1 MMKSRIIFF
10 TRLFFIFLFFILFQN
25 ASADEGKNKVY
36 TLDESIKEALSNNW
50 SMKAKKEKIEESIY
64 GKKKARAD
72 FFPKFST
79 TYGYTR
85 LDAVEKSAPTSFGP
99 FTIPG
104 RDLNTQDNYQWKG
117 TISQPIFTG
126 FALKSAY
133 DLAKLGID
141 LSEME
146 LDLEKLDLALRVK
159 DAYFNI
165 LKADK
170 GMKVAE
176 RAVEALASHVKVAR
190 SFYKVGM
197 IPVNDLLKA
206 EVELANAQYNLVRAQ
221 NASKL
226 SRAAFNTTLSKP
238 VYEPVEVEDII
249 SYTPEEGDFKAYL
262 ERALQKRPEIK
273 VIDINMLQ
281 TDQQIRLAKSKYYP
295 EVALNYDYIK
305 EGDHPDVSGSNFHDA
320 NSWQVTAV
328 LSWTFWEWGKTRN
341 AVREAE
347 SVKKQLMD
355 TRLSLIDN
363 IRYEIQQAI
372 LDIDREEKN
381 VPTTK
386 KAVEQAEEN
395 LRVSQERYKAQV
407 TTSTEVLDAQTLL
420 TEASVNYYRA
430 LYDRNLAKA
439 RLKRAMGEY

>member
-1 MMKSRIIFF
+1 MWP
-10 TRLFFIFLFFILFQN
+10 FFILFFFIIFQN
-25 ASADEGKNKVY
+25 VSADEGKNKVY

-50 SMKAKKEKIEESIY
+50 SIKAKKEKIEETIY
-64 GKKKARAD
+64 GKKKAKAD

-85 LDAVEKSAPTSFGP
+85 MDKVEKSAPTSFGGL
-99 FTIPG
+99 TIPG
-104 RDLNTQDNYQWKG
+104 RELNTRDNYQWKG
-117 TISQPIFTG
+117 TITQPLFTG

-133 DLAKLGID
+133 ELAKLGID

-146 LDLEKLDLALRVK
+146 LELEKLDLALRVK
-159 DAYFNI
+159 DVYFNI
-165 LKADK
+165 LKADIAVQ
-170 GMKVAE
+170 VAQK
-176 RAVEALASHVKVAR
+176 AVEALASHVKVAR

-197 IPVNDLLKA
+197 IPINDLLKA
-206 EVELANAQYNLVRAQ
+206 EVELANAQYDLVRAQ

-226 SRAAFNTTLSKP
+226 TRAAFNTTLSRP
-238 VYEPVEVEDII
+238 VNEPVEVEDII
-249 SYTPEEGDFKAYL
+249 SYTPEEGDFETYL
-262 ERALQKRPEIK
+262 GRALQKRPEIK

-281 TDQQIRLAKSKYYP
+281 TDQQVRLARSKYYP

-305 EGDHPDVSGSNFHDA
+305 EGDDLSISGGYFHDG
-320 NSWQVTAV
+320 NSWQVTGV

-341 AVREAE
+341 AVREKE
-347 SVKKQLMD
+347 SIKNQLMK
-355 TRLSLIDN
+355 TRMATIDGIN
-363 IRYEIQQAI
+363 FEIKQAI
-372 LDIDREEKN
+372 LDIEKEEKN
-381 VPTTK
+381 IPTTK
-386 KAVEQAEEN
+386 KAVEAAEEN

-439 RLKRAMGEY
+439 RLQRAMGEY

>member
-1 MMKSRIIFF
+1 MRSK
-10 TRLFFIFLFFILFQN
+10 TLFFGGTFFILLFCILFQN
-25 ASADEGKNKVY
+25 AHAEQGENKVY

-50 SMKAKKEKIEESIY
+50 SIKAKKEKIEESIY

-85 LDAVEKSAPTSFGP
+85 LDNVERSAPTSFGG

-104 RDLNTQDNYQWKG
+104 RELNTQDNYQWKG
-117 TISQPIFTG
+117 TITQPLFTG

-146 LDLEKLDLALRVK
+146 LELEKLDLALRVK

-165 LKADK
+165 LKADRAVQ
-170 GMKVAE
+170 VAE

-197 IPVNDLLKA
+197 IPINDLLKA
-206 EVELANAQYNLVRAQ
+206 EVELANSQYDLVRAQ

-226 SRAAFNTTLSKP
+226 ARAAFNTTLSKS
-238 VYEPVEVEDII
+238 VNEPVEVEDII
-249 SYTPEEGDFKAYL
+249 SYTPEEGDFEAYL

-281 TDQQIRLAKSKYYP
+281 TDQQVRLAKSKYYP

-305 EGDHPDVSGSNFHDA
+305 EGDHLDVSGSDFHDG

-328 LSWTFWEWGKTRN
+328 LSWTFWEWGKTRH
-341 AVREAE
+341 AVREVE
-347 SVKKQLMD
+347 SVKNQLMK

-363 IRYEIQQAI
+363 VRFEIQQAI
-372 LDIDREEKN
+372 LDIEREEKN
-381 VPTTK
+381 IPTTK

-439 RLKRAMGEY
+439 RLQRAMGEY

>member
-1 MMKSRIIFF
+1 MRSRTLFF
-10 TRLFFIFLFFILFQN
+10 TWQFFILLLFIIFQN
-25 ASADEGKNKVY
+25 VSADEGKSKVY

-50 SMKAKKEKIEESIY
+50 SIKAKQEKIEETIY

-85 LDAVEKSAPTSFGP
+85 LDDVGRSAPTSFGG

-104 RDLNTQDNYQWKG
+104 RELNTQDNYQWKG
-117 TISQPIFTG
+117 TITQPLFTG

-133 DLAKLGID
+133 ELAKLGID

-146 LDLEKLDLALRVK
+146 LELGKLELALRVK
-159 DAYFNI
+159 EVYFNI

-170 GMKVAE
+170 AVQVVEK
-176 RAVEALASHVKVAR
+176 AVEALASHVKVAS

-197 IPVNDLLKA
+197 IPINDLLKA
-206 EVELANAQYNLVRAQ
+206 EVELANAQYNLVKAQ

-226 SRAAFNTTLSKP
+226 ARAAFNTTLSRP
-238 VYEPVEVEDII
+238 VNEPVEVEDIV
-249 SYTPEEGDFKAYL
+249 SYTPKEGDFEAYL
-262 ERALQKRPEIK
+262 GRSLQKRPEIK
-273 VIDINMLQ
+273 LIDVNMLQ
-281 TDQQIRLAKSKYYP
+281 TDQQVRLAKSKYYP
-295 EVALNYDYIK
+295 EAALTYDYIK
-305 EGDHPDVSGSNFHDA
+305 AGDHPDVSGSNFHDG

-341 AVREAE
+341 AVGEAE
-347 SVKKQLMD
+347 SVKTQLMK
-355 TRLSLIDN
+355 TRLALIDN
-363 IRYEIQQAI
+363 VSFEIRQAM
-372 LDIDREEKN
+372 LDLEQEEKN
-381 VPTTK
+381 IPTTK
-386 KAVEQAEEN
+386 KAIEQAEEN

-420 TEASVNYYRA
+420 TEAGVNYYRA

-439 RLKRAMGEY
+439 RLQRAMGEY

>member
-1 MMKSRIIFF
+1 MRSRTLFF
-10 TRLFFIFLFFILFQN
+10 TWQFFIFLFFILFQN
-25 ASADEGKNKVY
+25 VSADEGKNKVY
-36 TLDESIKEALSNNW
+36 TLDEGIKEALSNNW
-50 SMKAKKEKIEESIY
+50 SIKAKKEKIEETIY
-64 GKKKARAD
+64 GKKKAKAD

-79 TYGYTR
+79 TYSYTR
-85 LDAVEKSAPTSFGP
+85 LDEAEKSAPTSFGG

-104 RDLNTQDNYQWKG
+104 RELNTQDNYRWKG
-117 TISQPIFTG
+117 TITQPLFTG

-133 DLAKLGID
+133 ELAKLGID

-146 LDLEKLDLALRVK
+146 FELEKLEIALRVK
-159 DAYFNI
+159 EAYFNI
-165 LKADK
+165 LKADRAVQVIEK
-170 GMKVAE
+170 
-176 RAVEALASHVKVAR
+176 AVEALASHLKVAR

-197 IPVNDLLKA
+197 IPINDVLKA
-206 EVELANAQYNLVRAQ
+206 EVELANAQYDLVRAQ

-226 SRAAFNTTLSKP
+226 TRAAFNTTLSRH
-238 VYEPVEVEDII
+238 VNEPVEVEDII
-249 SYTPEEGDFKAYL
+249 SYTPEEGDFEAYL
-262 ERALQKRPEIK
+262 GRALQKRPEIK

-281 TDQQIRLAKSKYYP
+281 TGQQVRLVMSKYYP

-305 EGDHPDVSGSNFHDA
+305 EGDHLDVSGSDFHDG

-347 SVKKQLMD
+347 SVNNQLMK
-355 TRLSLIDN
+355 TRLALIDN
-363 IRYEIQQAI
+363 VKFEIKQAI
-372 LDIDREEKN
+372 LDLEKEEKN
-381 VPTTK
+381 IPTTK
-386 KAVEQAEEN
+386 KAVEAAEEN

-439 RLKRAMGEY
+439 RLQRAMGEY

>member
-1 MMKSRIIFF
+1 MRAKI
-10 TRLFFIFLFFILFQN
+10 LFFAGQLLILLFFILFQN

-36 TLDESIKEALSNNW
+36 TLDESIREALSNNW
-50 SMKAKKEKIEESIY
+50 SVKAKKEKIEESIY
-64 GKKKARAD
+64 GKKKAKAD

-85 LDAVEKSAPTSFGP
+85 LDAVEKSAPTSFGG
-99 FTIPG
+99 FTVPG
-104 RDLNTQDNYQWKG
+104 RELNTQDNYQWKG
-117 TISQPIFTG
+117 IITQPLFTG
-126 FALKSAY
+126 FALESAY
-133 DLAKLGID
+133 ELAKLGID

-146 LDLEKLDLALRVK
+146 LELAKLDLALRVK

-165 LKADK
+165 LKADRAVQVEEK
-170 GMKVAE
+170 
-176 RAVEALASHVKVAR
+176 AVEALASHVKVAR

-197 IPVNDLLKA
+197 IPINDLLKA
-206 EVELANAQYNLVRAQ
+206 EVELANAQYDLVRAQ

-226 SRAAFNTTLSKP
+226 TRAAFNTTLSRH
-238 VYEPVEVEDII
+238 VNEPVEVEDII
-249 SYTPEEGDFKAYL
+249 SYTPEEGDFEAYL
-262 ERALQKRPEIK
+262 TRALQNRPEIK
-273 VIDINMLQ
+273 AIDINMLQ
-281 TDQQIRLAKSKYYP
+281 TDQQVRLAKSKYYP
-295 EVALNYDYIK
+295 EVALNYEYIK
-305 EGDHPDVSGSNFHDA
+305 EGDHLDVSGSNFHDG
-320 NSWQVTAV
+320 NSWQVTTV

-347 SVKKQLMD
+347 SVKSQLMK
-355 TRLSLIDN
+355 TRLALIDN
-363 IRYEIQQAI
+363 VRFEIKQAI
-372 LDIDREEKN
+372 LDLEQEEKN
-381 VPTTK
+381 IPTTK

-439 RLKRAMGEY
+439 RLQRAMGEY

>member
-1 MMKSRIIFF
+1 MRSR
-10 TRLFFIFLFFILFQN
+10 TLFFMWPFFILFFFIIFQN
-25 ASADEGKNKVY
+25 VSADERKNKVY

-50 SMKAKKEKIEESIY
+50 SIKAKKEKIEESIY
-64 GKKKARAD
+64 GKKKAKSD

-79 TYGYTR
+79 TYSYTR
-85 LDAVEKSAPTSFGP
+85 LDDVEKSAPTSFGG

-104 RDLNTQDNYQWKG
+104 RELNTQDNYRWKG
-117 TISQPIFTG
+117 TITQPLFTG
-126 FALKSAY
+126 FAIISAY
-133 DLAKLGID
+133 ELAKLGID

-146 LDLEKLDLALRVK
+146 LELEKLDLALRVK

-165 LKADK
+165 LKADIA
-170 GMKVAE
+170 VQVTE
-176 RAVEALASHVKVAR
+176 RAVEALASHVKVAS

-197 IPVNDLLKA
+197 IPINDLLKA
-206 EVELANAQYNLVRAQ
+206 EVELANAQYDLVRAQ

-226 SRAAFNTTLSKP
+226 TRAAFNTTLSRP
-238 VYEPVEVEDII
+238 VNEPVEVEDII
-249 SYTPEEGDFKAYL
+249 SYTPEEGDFEAYL
-262 ERALQKRPEIK
+262 GRALQKRPEIK

-281 TDQQIRLAKSKYYP
+281 IGQQVRLAKSKYYP
-295 EVALNYDYIK
+295 EAALNYDYIK
-305 EGDHPDVSGSNFHDA
+305 EGDHLNVSGGDFHDG

-347 SVKKQLMD
+347 SVKNQLMK
-355 TRLSLIDN
+355 TRMATIDGIN
-363 IRYEIQQAI
+363 LEIKQAI
-372 LDIDREEKN
+372 LDIEKEEKN
-381 VPTTK
+381 IPTTK
-386 KAVEQAEEN
+386 KAVEAAEEN

-439 RLKRAMGEY
+439 RLQRAMGEY